1 MKEGSEDDKSKHG
14 DDGAASVV
22 GTPPTNANPAAA
34 LLV

>member
-14 DDGAASVV
+14 DEGTVVAA
-22 GTPPTNANPAAA
+22 TPPSNANPAAA